1 MPDVL
6 IISKR
11 VVPRLA
17 DLRPNEVSDLFSSVQ
32 SVGRVIEKAY
42 KADALN
48 IAVQVGVHV
57 AQSSVVLSALS

>member
-1 MPDVL
+1 MSDVL

-17 DLRPNEVSDLFSSVQ
+17 DLRPNEVSDLFNSVQ

-42 KADALN
+42 KAEALN
-48 IAVQVGVHV
+48 IAVQVS
-57 AQSSVVLSALS
+57 APPQLTRNLDTLS